1 MKKCLLL
8 SILLLGNLNYT
19 KQTKYLMVKGRCIWI
34 PDHSFTQFI
43 KMISFHQF
51 FLKNLRY
58 IKLQQDPKLIKE
70 GGFSSVLVIKK
81 NQFLTCSNEHQ
92 QSFAILPIKIIHIIR
107 AWLLIREFKSSYNY
121 VKPLNFQSIL
131 WFSKHSQIPN

>member
-1 MKKCLLL
+1 
-8 SILLLGNLNYT
+8 
-19 KQTKYLMVKGRCIWI
+19 
-34 PDHSFTQFI
+34 
-43 KMISFHQF
+43 MISFHQF
-51 FLKNLRY
+51 FKKNLRY
-58 IKLQQDPKLIKE
+58 IKLQKDPKLIKE

-81 NQFLTCSNEHQ
+81 NQFLTCNNERQ